1 MPRLSRGR
9 LFALL
14 VAACLLVSV
23 SAVLGA
29 VRRSDTG
36 GAQRTSAS
44 ARLPAAPSA
53 PLVVFRSLDRGGRT
67 TYGRAAWAPL
77 DRPGARKATGLQC
90 SRVHYAAGRG
100 LCLAEGRR
108 FPTPAYTAKIFGR
121 DFRVRRSVK
130 LSGVPSRARVS
141 PDGRYGA
148 TTVFETGHS
157 YADAGAFSTKTL
169 IIDLARGRSLGDL
182 EQFRVTMDGRRFGA
196 VDFNFWGV
204 TFAKDGNRFYATL
217 ASAGK
222 TYLVQGDV
230 AARALRVI
238 HENVE
243 CPSLSPDNRR
253 IAYKKLVG
261 SSPARWRFHVLDL
274 ATMRETPLAETE
286 PRDDQLEWLDSERV
300 LYRVDETVRSVP
312 ADGSGKPRLFLR
324 AADSPAVIRR

>member
-14 VAACLLVSV
+14 VAGCLLVSV
-23 SAVLGA
+23 TAVLGA
-29 VRRSDTG
+29 VRRSDTASG
-36 GAQRTSAS
+36 EPAKSVALPHRT
-44 ARLPAAPSA
+44 
-53 PLVVFRSLDRGGRT
+53 PLIVFRSLDRSGHT

-77 DRPGARKATGLQC
+77 DRPQARKATGLQC
-90 SRVHYAAGRG
+90 DRVYYSAGRG
-100 LCLAEGRR
+100 LCLAERR
-108 FPTPAYTAKIFGR
+108 KFPTPAYAAKVFGP
-121 DFRVRRSVK
+121 DFRVRGSVN

-157 YADAGAFSTKTL
+157 YADSGAFSTKTL
-169 IIDLARGRSLGDL
+169 IIDMARGRTLSDL
-182 EQFRVTMDGRRFGA
+182 EEFSVSKDGSRFRA

-204 TFAKDGNRFYATL
+204 TFAKDSNRLYATL
-217 ASAGK
+217 ASGGK

-230 AARALRVI
+230 AARSLRVI

-243 CPSLSPDNRR
+243 CPSLSPDGRR

-274 ATMRETPLAETE
+274 QTMRETPLAETQ
-286 PRDDQLEWLDSERV
+286 PRDDQLEWLDDDHV
-300 LYRVDETVRSVP
+300 LYRVDETVWSVP
-312 ADGSGKPRLFLR
+312 ADGTGKPRLFLR
-324 AADSPAVIRR
+324 AADSPAVLKTDR